1 MVLLKQH
8 CILTLRQKNKCYQL
22 HVDCQQVPAHKSG
35 LVIIF
40 KTTNKGRKINWAGRG
55 LLEGINITLK

>member
-40 KTTNKGRKINWAGRG
+40 KTTNKGRKI
-55 LLEGINITLK
+55 ITLK